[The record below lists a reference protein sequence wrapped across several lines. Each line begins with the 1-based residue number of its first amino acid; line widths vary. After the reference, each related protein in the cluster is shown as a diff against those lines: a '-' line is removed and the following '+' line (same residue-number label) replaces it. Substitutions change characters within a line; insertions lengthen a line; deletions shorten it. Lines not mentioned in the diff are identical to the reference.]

1 MPPPATG
8 AAVEVAAGVE
18 VPVAVPA
25 AVAGVVTAVLLTVM
39 PVPALLVAAAAG
51 AVVDV
56 VAAAAGAVV
65 DVAEPD
71 VVLAEDF
78 GAVVVVVGG
87 VVVGGVVVGVAL
99 VGVVVAWLCCVAEVA
114 DDDDGAE
121 VAAAEVDD
129 GAEVA
134 AADVDTAVDAG
145 EDGTEVGVVEAALGL
160 ADSGELVPDS
170 CADAELGALV
180 GGTVAGTSSV
190 ADGGTV

>member
-1 MPPPATG
+1 M
-8 AAVEVAAGVE
+8 
-18 VPVAVPA
+18 
-25 AVAGVVTAVLLTVM
+25 
-39 PVPALLVAAAAG
+39 
-51 AVVDV
+51 
-56 VAAAAGAVV
+56 